1 MQDLANLAATLLNT
15 GNVEA
20 VSVASHPLS
29 MIRAAFDAKEPAGT
43 ASVQLE
49 WDGKGLP
56 PVGAACQCAFNGS
69 HVDTAPLDKW
79 MKGDDLLCVAHVE
92 IGKKTI
98 ALFWNMR
105 LENSC
110 TLRGD
115 CYMPFRPTQQSEGEA
130 DPEGANDDG
139 DDPVAVAT
147 ERLRLAVID
156 VDDAKAKYD
165 AANKEETGA
174 SERLRTTA
182 KAKEEAQRELV
193 KAIEAASRA

>member
-1 MQDLANLAATLLNT
+1 VKDRNEIYVLQDLANLAATLLNT

-43 ASVQLE
+43 ASAQLE

-56 PVGAACQCAFNGS
+56 PVGAACQCTFNGS
-69 HVDTAPLDKW
+69 HNDPAPLDKW

-92 IGKKTI
+92 ISGKLT

-105 LENSC
+105 LEISC
-110 TLRGD
+110 TLRDD
-115 CYMPFRPTQQSEGEA
+115 CYMPFRPTQESSGNSEDAG
-130 DPEGANDDG
+130 PNPHY
-139 DDPVAVAT
+139 DPVAAAT

-165 AANKEETGA
+165 AANK
-174 SERLRTTA
+174 
-182 KAKEEAQRELV
+182 
-193 KAIEAASRA
+193 